1 MAYREVHRMHIEE
14 ITRRHAAG
22 ESIRRIA
29 RATGLARNT
38 VATYLKRSEAA
49 ADAVVRPPAHPGPQS
64 AGPGPALAQLAPYR
78 AQIVRWLQQD
88 HLRLTRIHELLN
100 LEISYTSLRRYVRTE
115 GLVGRPATT
124 VRMAPTAPGAVAE
137 MDFGRLGPLVD
148 PVTGKR
154 PTVWALVVV
163 LPASR
168 YFFVWPLVSQTLDA
182 VLEGLEAAWPF
193 FGGIPQRLVLDNFPA
208 AVASPDA
215 YDARLTRGF
224 LEYSQARNLL
234 IDPARVRHPKDKPTV
249 ERAMSYVRER
259 FWKGGRFH
267 DLADMREQ
275 ARRWCR
281 EVAGLRVHGT
291 TRQAPRVAFESEERA
306 ALQPAPDVPYDP
318 PRWAQ
323 VTVHP
328 DHHVSFG
335 QALYSAP
342 STTCPPG
349 TKLEVRGDRQ
359 TVRLY
364 KNGELVK
371 AYVRQARGGRM
382 TDPDDYPAE
391 KTPYALRST
400 AHAITRARD
409 LGSHVGTFTEH
420 LLGGDH
426 PWAKLRGA
434 QHLLRLADRYGAER
448 LDAACRRALGFEL
461 IDVRRVE
468 RILVQALDAEGQRVP
483 ATEARVLAL
492 PRGRFQR
499 DGAAFDHRERPVP
512 TADTEADR

>member
-14 ITRRHAAG
+14 IRRRHAAG
-22 ESIRRIA
+22 ESQRHIA

-38 VATYLKRSEAA
+38 IAHYLKRQEEATA
-49 ADAVVRPPAHPGPQS
+49 EQPVVPPRHPGPGVGS
-64 AGPGPALAQLAPYR
+64 PAPARAQLGPYQE
-78 AQIVRWLQQD
+78 QIARWLQQD
-88 HLRLTRIHELLN
+88 HLRLTRIHELLE
-100 LEISYTSLRRYVRTE
+100 LDVSYTTLRRFVRE
-115 GLVGRPATT
+115 QGLAGRPATT
-124 VRMAPTAPGAVAE
+124 VRMAPTAPGEVAE
-137 MDFGRLGPLVD
+137 MDFGRLGRLVD

-163 LPASR
+163 LPSSR
-168 YFFVWPLVSQTLDA
+168 YLFVWPLVSQTLEA
-182 VLEGLEAAWPF
+182 VLEGLEAAWSF
-193 FGGIPQRLVLDNFPA
+193 FDGIPQRLVLDNFPA

-234 IDPARVRHPKDKPTV
+234 IDPARVRHPKDKPVV

-259 FWKGGRFH
+259 FWKGGSFR
-267 DLADMREQ
+267 DLADVRQQ
-275 ARRWCR
+275 ARQWSQ
-281 EVAGLRVHGT
+281 EVAGRRVHGT
-291 TRQAPRVAFESEERA
+291 TRQLPRVVFESEERA
-306 ALQPAPDVPYDP
+306 TLQPAPETPYDP
-318 PRWAQ
+318 PHWAR

-335 QALYSAP
+335 QALYSVP
-342 STTCPPG
+342 TTTCPPG

-364 KNGELVK
+364 KGGELVK
-371 AYVRQARGGRM
+371 AVVRQARGGRT

-391 KTPYALRST
+391 KTAYTLRST
-400 AHAITRARD
+400 EQAVTRAGAFGHD
-409 LGSHVGTFTEH
+409 VGTFAEQ
-420 LLGGDH
+420 LLGGLQ
-426 PWAKLRGA
+426 PWGKLRQA
-434 QHLLRLADRYGAER
+434 QHLLRLGERYGAER

-468 RILVQALDAEGQRVP
+468 RILVQALDAEGQPVP
-483 ATEARVLAL
+483 PLDQRLRAL

-499 DGAAFDHRERPVP
+499 EGQAFDHRER
-512 TADTEADR
+512 AESSEGEE

>member
-1 MAYREVHRMHIEE
+1 MAYREVHHMHIEE

-22 ESIRRIA
+22 ESARRIA

-38 VATYLKRSEAA
+38 VAKYLKQT
-49 ADAVVRPPAHPGPQS
+49 ADAPQPVVPPQHPGPQTGS
-64 AGPGPALAQLAPYR
+64 PAPALEQLAPYR
-78 AQIVRWLQQD
+78 DQIARWLQQD
-88 HLRLTRIHELLN
+88 HLRLTRIHELLA
-100 LEISYTSLRRYVRTE
+100 LEISYTSLRRFVRTA
-115 GLVGRPATT
+115 GLTTSPATT

-148 PVTGKR
+148 PITGKR

-163 LPASR
+163 LPYSR
-168 YFFVWPLVSQTLDA
+168 YLFVWPLVSQTLDA
-182 VLEGLEAAWPF
+182 VLEGLEAAWSF
-193 FGGIPQRLVLDNFPA
+193 FGGIPRRLVLDNFPA

-224 LEYSQARNLL
+224 LEYSQARTLL

-259 FWKGGRFH
+259 FWKGGAFT
-267 DLADMREQ
+267 DLADVRQQ
-275 ARRWCR
+275 ARRWCQ

-291 TRQAPRVAFESEERA
+291 TRQAPRVVFESQERGT
-306 ALQPAPDVPYDP
+306 LQPAPETPYDP

-328 DHHVSFG
+328 DHHISFG

-364 KNGELVK
+364 KNGELMK
-371 AYVRQARGGRM
+371 AYVRQARGGRT
-382 TDPDDYPAE
+382 TDPDDYPPE
-391 KTPYALRST
+391 KAPYALRSIE
-400 AHAITRARD
+400 HAITRARA
-409 LGSHVGTFTEH
+409 LGPHVGTFTEH
-420 LLGGDH
+420 LLGGH
-426 PWAKLRGA
+426 QPWAKLRGA
-434 QHLLRLADRYGAER
+434 QHLLRLGDRYGAER

-468 RILVQALDAEGQRVP
+468 RILVQALDAEGQPPV
-483 ATEARVLAL
+483 AVDQRVLAL

-499 DGAAFDHRERPVP
+499 DGAAFDHRER
-512 TADTEADR
+512 TGSAKEQGR